1 MRIPFFYK
9 VFRENTMKLV
19 KKLLTYGVIV
29 ASAFLCALNYQLF
42 VFPNQFAPAGLNGVC
57 TMIQELTGFRLG
69 YLSLIINVPL
79 AVAVY
84 FLVSK
89 VLAVRSMVYVATF
102 SVALLVLDG
111 VDLSA
116 FVYATDNGTSTI
128 MGPLVAG
135 IIFGTCY
142 SVLVRTN
149 TYSGGTDFVAAI
161 IHKNRPEKNLFYL
174 IFAINTMVALASY
187 FVYDYKIEPVI
198 MCILYSFTSST
209 VTDHMIKNG
218 RSAVRFEIITEHPA
232 EIADAIIHQLRHSA
246 TLLPAKG
253 MYKGKETNILVCV
266 VNRTQAPALSAIVRS
281 YPHTFATV
289 SHVQEVVGNFKH
301 LTRKNTYEAELLD
314 SGEEETV

>member
-9 VFRENTMKLV
+9 VFRENTMKLF
-19 KKLLTYGVIV
+19 KKLLTYVVIV

-42 VFPNQFAPAGLNGVC
+42 VFPNQFAPAGLNGIC

-174 IFAINTMVALASY
+174 IFAMNAVVALASY

-198 MCILYSFTSST
+198 MCILYSFTSSA

-218 RSAVRFEIITEHPA
+218 RSAVRFEIITDYPE
-232 EIADAIIHQLRHSA
+232 EIAHAIINELHHSA
-246 TLLPAKG
+246 TLIPAKG
-253 MYKGKETNILVCV
+253 MYKGKEVNLLICV
-266 VNRTQAPALSAIVRS
+266 VNRAQAPALSAIIRS
-281 YPHTFATV
+281 FPHTFADM
-289 SHVQEVVGNFKH
+289 SQVQEVVGNFKH

-314 SGEEETV
+314 SGEEEKV